1 MCQICV
7 DEGLMTQAELDARRT
22 AGDQTVIPMIE
33 LPPEEFRAANVRMV
47 QEAIEAGEDPL
58 AAVLVGVLVAEEYD
72 QIRIGMN

>member
-1 MCQICV
+1 MCKFCV
-7 DEGLMTQAELDARRT
+7 DDGLMTQAELDARLKDGDRT
-22 AGDQTVIPMIE
+22 VVPMME
-33 LPPEEFRAANVRMV
+33 LPPVEFREANVQMV

>member
-1 MCQICV
+1 MCKFCV
-7 DEGLMTQAELDARRT
+7 DDGLMTQAELDARLKDGDRT
-22 AGDQTVIPMIE
+22 VVPMME
-33 LPPEEFRAANVRMV
+33 LPPEEFREANVQMV